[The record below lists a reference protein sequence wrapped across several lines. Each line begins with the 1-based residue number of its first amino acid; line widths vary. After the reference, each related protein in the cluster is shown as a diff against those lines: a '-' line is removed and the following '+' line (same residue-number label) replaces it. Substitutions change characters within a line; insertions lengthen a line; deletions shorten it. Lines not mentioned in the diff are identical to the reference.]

1 MNSANF
7 NEFVVKANKFFRC
20 SVWANVSQPFH
31 VLLVILLLIIS
42 NSFFTLMTGI
52 IIWIVTGILVGWI
65 AFLAVR
71 KEGEQSV
78 MPDMGAGVVGGL
90 VGGWFTSY
98 VSKADMSSFDLYSFI
113 AALIGAIVFIVIVRA
128 IK

>member
-1 MNSANF
+1 
-7 NEFVVKANKFFRC
+7 
-20 SVWANVSQPFH
+20 
-31 VLLVILLLIIS
+31 
-42 NSFFTLMTGI
+42 MTGI